1 MGKMYM
7 LFEYKLTS
15 KISKI
20 DIITSR
26 NLSEKKENIWSIV
39 KIYTKTSKMSIF
51 SCL

>member
-1 MGKMYM
+1 MYI

-20 DIITSR
+20 DIMTSR

-39 KIYTKTSKMSIF
+39 KIYTYNQKCQSF
-51 SCL
+51 HVF